1 MIYYVSDQSVHEEI
15 EKFFIYYYEECKG
28 AMTSEAYIDQLKQ
41 IYKDFDEKRDSSM
54 DQEVKDKKD
63 DKGILDLN

>member
-1 MIYYVSDQSVHEEI
+1 MASD
-15 EKFFIYYYEECKG
+15 
-28 AMTSEAYIDQLKQ
+28 AYIDQLEQ

-54 DQEVKDKKD
+54 DQEVKDKKE